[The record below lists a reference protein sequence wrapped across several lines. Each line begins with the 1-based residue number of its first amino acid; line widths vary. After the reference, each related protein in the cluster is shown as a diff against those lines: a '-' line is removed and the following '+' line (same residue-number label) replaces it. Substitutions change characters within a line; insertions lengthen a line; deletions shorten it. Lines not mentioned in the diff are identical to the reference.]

1 MAVAEDQEPISTVE
15 VDSSMEG
22 WDGVTYVIFAAER
35 QCLPEDYEGRLAVAT
50 QAIGQPWRHFDLHDP
65 TCPRID
71 GGPCCCGLV
80 SVFTNDR
87 WVAYVDMSH
96 AVQAVHSIQ

>member
-1 MAVAEDQEPISTVE
+1 MAEDQEPISTLE
-15 VDSSMEG
+15 TDTTMEG

-35 QCLPEDYEGRLAVAT
+35 QCAPEDYHGRLEVARA
-50 QAIGQPWRHFDLHDP
+50 AIGDPSRTFDLHDP
-65 TCPRID
+65 ACPKID

-87 WVAYVDMSH
+87 WVAYVDMFHSL
-96 AVQAVHSIQ
+96 QAVHAMH